1 MKRILILITVLIF
14 MAGLMPSA
22 AWADQDADGF
32 GFAVRTFVCFPEMAE
47 INRLL
52 VESGLDPL
60 GDVLLGVGGGVVA
73 TRIGDLAM
81 AASAWVFAD
90 SSRNVQAEAQLCAA
104 VGGLDLRWV
113 ADRDDRST
121 LIAGAVLGSGTSL
134 MSMSGYPHPTVTEP
148 SDGLVPEPDRVLGV
162 VTLLGC
168 PYVEVNA
175 KLAPWL
181 SLEFRLGYA
190 LHAAVYESGDLIGL
204 TRSALVLSGP
214 MISGGVSIAVPGT

>member
-1 MKRILILITVLIF
+1 MKRMLIPIIVLIF

-22 AWADQDADGF
+22 VWADEDADGF

-60 GDVLLGVGGGVVA
+60 GNVLLGVGGSLVA
-73 TRIGDLAM
+73 VRVGDLAM
-81 AASAWVFAD
+81 AASAWGFAD

-104 VGGLDLRWV
+104 VGGLDLGWV
-113 ADRDDRST
+113 ANRDEWST
-121 LIAGAVLGSGTSL
+121 LTVGAVLGSGASL
-134 MSMSGYPHPTVTEP
+134 MSVSGYPHPTVTEP
-148 SDGLVPEPDRVLGV
+148 SDGLVPEPDRALGV

-168 PYVEVNA
+168 PYVEVTA
-175 KLAPWL
+175 QLAPWL

-190 LHAAVYESGDLIGL
+190 LHVAVYESGDLIGL
-204 TRSALVLSGP
+204 TRSALALSGP
-214 MISGGVSIAVPGT
+214 MISGGVSIDVPGT